1 MRCRKLLSIVV
12 FIFLTISTNVNA
24 YQLDVVQESISFTP
38 DAVPLVIN
46 LRVLNKGKAQ
56 RWDSKKLRSL
66 SSKITVKDSTGRSL
80 GQGSSV
86 GLTFVPNGTSEDRLF
101 YNLVGVVDRKITE
114 NQQLVIFIS
123 FQDNPELSDMVIVD
137 IPSFPKE
144 SKGLEE
150 RSTKGVSK
158 AEFNESISSLE
169 STVTNL
175 MWTLASSMG
184 LAFILF
190 FLVLR
195 KSNSVTEDVGDE
207 IKKRQLHNHY
217 ELVNHGKDILQTS
230 EKIQWD
236 TEALKAVTTKIDGDI
251 QNFSKDPE
259 KYRKRVK
266 ADLVKFNDLVE
277 NITSA
282 SKLNNDGLSEW
293 ILAIG
298 EEREASDAKVDELA
312 SSINYFVQHV
322 GAYHEAVLSME
333 RYVSGLEYSSYEDR
347 RKAMRDEVGEI
358 LMEYEAIPVAR

>member
-1 MRCRKLLSIVV
+1 MRCRNLLSIVV
-12 FIFLTISTNVNA
+12 FIFLTTSTNVNA
-24 YQLDVVQESISFTP
+24 YQLDVVQEAISFTP
-38 DAVPLVIN
+38 DAEPLVIN

-101 YNLVGVVDRKITE
+101 YNLVGVVDRKITAS
-114 NQQLVIFIS
+114 QQLVIFIS

-137 IPSFPKE
+137 IPGFPKE
-144 SKGLEE
+144 SKDLWD
-150 RSTKGVSK
+150 SSAKGVTK
-158 AEFNESISSLE
+158 AEFKESISGLE
-169 STVTNL
+169 STITNL
-175 MWTLASSMG
+175 IWSLALSVVVT
-184 LAFILF
+184 FILF
-190 FLVLR
+190 FLTLR
-195 KSNSVTEDVGDE
+195 KSDRVTEEVGDE
-207 IKKRQLHNHY
+207 IKNRQLNNHH
-217 ELVNHGKDILQTS
+217 ELVSSGKDILLNS

-266 ADLVKFNDLVE
+266 ADLAKFNDLVE
-277 NITSA
+277 NITTA
-282 SKLNNDGLSEW
+282 SKLNNHGLSDW

-322 GAYHEAVLSME
+322 GSYHEAVLSME

-347 RKAMRDEVGEI
+347 RKAMRDEVGDI
-358 LMEYEAIPVAR
+358 LMEYEAIPSAR